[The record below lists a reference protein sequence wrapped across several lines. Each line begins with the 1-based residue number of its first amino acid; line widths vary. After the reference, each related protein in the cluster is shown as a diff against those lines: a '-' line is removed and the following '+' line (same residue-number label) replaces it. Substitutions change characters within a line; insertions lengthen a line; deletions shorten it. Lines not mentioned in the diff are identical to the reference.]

1 VKLLGGAGVTI
12 ATARLSSISAQTPS
26 AEIAD
31 SIVIDMV
38 GGPDYLDPALAR
50 STRDWSIVHSIFD
63 SIVHLSD
70 SGEIVPLAAE
80 LVTQVDD
87 LTLEVVLR
95 PGLTFHDGSPLEAD
109 AIRRGIEWVQQSE
122 GPAAGSFGVIAS
134 VEEVDQLT
142 ARIVTSKPAAW
153 LLSQLA
159 VWHLLFPA
167 SMTTDLFNSAP
178 VGSGP
183 FRFLSRD
190 PSASIVLERNP
201 DYTWPSP
208 KGTPIAESV
217 TYRFV
222 PESVT
227 RIADLA
233 TGAANIIQEVPID
246 QHDAVTEANATVVE
260 TSILGLSMLRIAT
273 DTAPFDNPL
282 VCQALN
288 YAIDAETIAQQ
299 LVSSEAHRIASL
311 FPDARGIGFD
321 PALQPFAYDPDRARE
336 LLTQAGYE
344 DGFEIDFQYVSSERE
359 DLIAAISDHL
369 GEIGITVTPVPT
381 DLATFNSQWKD
392 PAAAPIRF
400 VSWRPVFD
408 PHTLLSLL
416 FLSTG
421 PLSRY
426 VNPEADAIINAA
438 AEDIDPESRAQR
450 YRELATLMQEQPG
463 AVYLW
468 NLTSTFGVDDTA
480 SKWTPRADEYVIPT
494 TTGGT
499 A

>member
-1 VKLLGGAGVTI
+1 VKLLGGAGLAI
-12 ATARLSSISAQTPS
+12 ATSRLTGAAAQTPV

-70 SGEIVPLAAE
+70 NGEIVPLAAE
-80 LVTQVDD
+80 SVTRIDD

-95 PGLTFHDGSPLEAD
+95 SGLTFHDGSPVASD

-122 GPAAGSFGVIAS
+122 GPAAGNFGVIAS
-134 VEEVDQLT
+134 VEEIDSLT

-159 VWHLLFPA
+159 VWHVLFPET
-167 SMTTDLFNSAP
+167 MTTDAFTSAP

-183 FRFLSRD
+183 FRFVSHE
-190 PSASIVLERNP
+190 SGASIVLERNP

-208 KGTPIAESV
+208 KGAPIAESV

-233 TGAANIIQEVPID
+233 SGQANIVQEVPID
-246 QHDAVTEANATVVE
+246 QLGAVTEANAAVVD
-260 TSILGLSMLRIAT
+260 TSILGLAMLRIAT
-273 DTAPFDNPL
+273 DVAPFDDPR

-288 YAIDAETIAQQ
+288 HAIDAETIAQE

-321 PALQPFAYDPDRARE
+321 PELQPFAYDPDLARD

-344 DGFEIDFQYVSSERE
+344 DGFEIDFQYVSSER
-359 DLIAAISDHL
+359 DDVIAAISDQL
-369 GEIGITVTPVPT
+369 GEVGITVTPVAT

-438 AEDIDPESRAQR
+438 AEDTDPESRAKR
-450 YRELATLMQEQPG
+450 YRDLAELMQAEPG

-468 NLTSTFGVDDTA
+468 NLTSTYGVDEKA
-480 SKWTPRADEYVIPT
+480 SQWTPRADEYVIPT